1 MNLKVITNVE
11 AANDPDLSKAAN
23 WFIRNIIGLNNQ
35 EVLKLS
41 EEVGTA
47 DEGADNKDSE
57 NVNSKKRK

>member
-41 EEVGTA
+41 EEVGIA
-47 DEGADNKDSE
+47 DEDTDNKDYKKVE
-57 NVNSKKRK
+57 NKKRK